1 MPISLAS
8 KGETGEVGAGRA
20 VAPAVSLDV
29 FGTSTGLV
37 GSASG
42 AGLSLEAMGL
52 VEEEAP
58 AVVLDF
64 VEPAG
69 DAARE
74 VMGRAWEFLM
84 SVEPWACASEACAGT
99 ASRWLRTEM
108 GGLGVLPPLW

>member
-1 MPISLAS
+1 ML
-8 KGETGEVGAGRA
+8 
-20 VAPAVSLDV
+20 
-29 FGTSTGLV
+29 GTSTGLV

-42 AGLSLEAMGL
+42 IGLSLEAGTGSGFDSDGL
-52 VEEEAP
+52 VEEAAP
-58 AVVLDF
+58 AAVLDF

-108 GGLGVLPPLW
+108 GGLAVLPPLW

>member
-1 MPISLAS
+1 M
-8 KGETGEVGAGRA
+8 GEVGSG
-20 VAPAVSLDV
+20 SLV
-29 FGTSTGLV
+29 VLGTSTGLV

-42 AGLSLEAMGL
+42 TGLSLEAGTGSGLDSEGL
-52 VEEEAP
+52 VEEAAP
-58 AVVLDF
+58 AVVPDF

-99 ASRWLRTEM
+99 ASRLLRTAM
-108 GGLGVLPPLW
+108 GGLAVLAPLW